1 MTPREALLV
10 LNLLE
15 GIGPIRTRQLLEFF
29 GEAPH
34 PALRRV
40 KGIGD
45 DLASTI
51 RQWETTNDLAG
62 ELKRVEGFGARL
74 VFQEDD
80 EYPELLR
87 EIYDPPIVLYAK
99 GRLLPE
105 DRNSIAMEGAPDDP
119 LRAGHHPQTRVPT
132 CRCRHH
138 GGQRRRT
145 RYRLR
150 LASGRPLGQRP
161 NPRRARHR
169 HQHSFTRRK
178 TRSCTNASRR
188 TAPCLPSF
196 P

>member
-1 MTPREALLV
+1 ML
-10 LNLLE
+10 
-15 GIGPIRTRQLLEFF
+15 Q
-29 GEAPH
+29 APH

-51 RQWETTNDLAG
+51 RKWETTTDLAG
-62 ELKRVEGFGARL
+62 ELKRVEEFGARL

-105 DRNSIAMEGAPDDP
+105 DRNSIAMEGASDDP
-119 LRAGHHPQTRVPT
+119 LRAGHHPQTHVPT

-138 GGQRRRT
+138 GG
-145 RYRLR
+145 
-150 LASGRPLGQRP
+150 
-161 NPRRARHR
+161 
-169 HQHSFTRRK
+169 
-178 TRSCTNASRR
+178 
-188 TAPCLPSF
+188 
-196 P
+196 